1 MEIIPINESKLKI
14 MLTPD
19 DMVVYRISEEMLTF
33 EKKDVRSTFS
43 EILDDVKAK
52 TGFDSTS
59 GRLFIQVY
67 PSKDGGCEVYLT
79 RSFDEPN
86 RRPNKDKDRDKD
98 KIRALKTQREYCV
111 YSFASLD
118 DVLTACF
125 VLKKSGYAF
134 DSKLY
139 IQKECRDSY
148 FLVLQEEVIQ
158 DARYKKKRYP
168 NKSDLAAEYGKKMGN
183 KEAMLYISEHA
194 SAIID
199 KDAVKL
205 AGGL

>member
-1 MEIIPINESKLKI
+1 

-43 EILDDVKAK
+43 EILDEVKTK
-52 TGFDSTS
+52 TGFDSTN

-79 RSFDEPN
+79 RSFEETGRCN
-86 RRPNKDKDRDKD
+86 GKDRDKD
-98 KIRALKTQREYCV
+98 KNRLPKTQKEYCV
-111 YSFASLD
+111 YRFDSLGN
-118 DVLTACF
+118 VLTACY
-125 VLKKSGYAF
+125 VLKKSGYSF
-134 DSKLY
+134 DSMLY
-139 IQKECRDSY
+139 AHKERVDGY

-158 DARYKKKRYP
+158 DARYKKKRGP
-168 NKSDLAAEYGKKMGN
+168 NKSDLAAEYGRRMGSR
-183 KEAMLYISEHA
+183 EAMLYISEHA